1 MAQEGVVQ
9 AGKFGL
15 VGLASTIIDFALL
28 NIGHN
33 LFGLGLIQANLIS
46 TTVAMIFSFSLNR
59 KYVFGANN
67 GSVWRQGISFVLVT
81 AFGLYIIQNLVI
93 HTLSVTWLGPVHVV
107 IGAVGVV
114 GLGRYISDNV
124 IITNT
129 TKLVATAFS
138 LVWNYIFYKK
148 VVFI

>member
-1 MAQEGVVQ
+1 MAQAVAQ

-15 VGLASTIIDFALL
+15 VGLSSTIIDFALL
-28 NIGHN
+28 NVGHTV
-33 LFGLGLIQANLIS
+33 LGLSLIEANLIS

-59 KYVFGANN
+59 KYVFGAHD
-67 GSVWRQGISFVLVT
+67 GDVWRQGVMFVLVT
-81 AFGLYIIQNLVI
+81 AFGLYIIQNLII
-93 HTLSVTWLGPVHVV
+93 HALSVTWLGPVHLA
-107 IGAVGVV
+107 IGVV
-114 GLGRYISDNV
+114 GFIGLGRILSNNV
-124 IITNT
+124 IITNS